1 MTLEWNEEAKER
13 LKRLPSFA
21 RGMVVRSVERYAGEQ
36 GITLITPEVM
46 RVVREQAEVRLGRR
60 FNFSE
65 FSREAPA
72 LKQGD
77 A

>member
-1 MTLEWNEEAKER
+1 MV
-13 LKRLPSFA
+13 A
-21 RGMVVRSVERYAGEQ
+21 RAVERYATEHQ
-36 GITLITPEVM
+36 IELITPEIM
-46 RVVREQAEVRLGRR
+46 QTVREQAEARLGRR
-60 FNFSE
+60 FAFSE